1 MPVDWDEKQCWE
13 ISDILFQTQL
23 YTSAASHRAGLWRW
37 AHKQPA
43 TRSEFPN
50 LGINREVTSSNVERR
65 SNSREKTDGKYWERA
80 NTFYNGA
87 IHIYK
92 ITCLCV
98 SLDLGLTAQLA
109 FFQASSKCKKKQET
123 NLDSDSSASG
133 CSLGFQIR
141 KASAKKESCKRSA
154 KQKRADFVSL
164 HSGSFVLAFKTE
176 VTYLVSFSA
185 FYSSSVLS

>member
-50 LGINREVTSSNVERR
+50 LRINREVTCSNVERR

-92 ITCLCV
+92 SHVYVFLWIWAWLLNWLSFKRQVSARKSRRQTWTQIPLLVGAFRASKLERQVLKRKAAKGLQNRREQTLCLCTVVV
-98 SLDLGLTAQLA
+98 S
-109 FFQASSKCKKKQET
+109 C
-123 NLDSDSSASG
+123 
-133 CSLGFQIR
+133 
-141 KASAKKESCKRSA
+141 
-154 KQKRADFVSL
+154 
-164 HSGSFVLAFKTE
+164 
-176 VTYLVSFSA
+176 
-185 FYSSSVLS
+185 